1 MCVYVCLN
9 TKTIGFL
16 VCNWTTPVCLEWIR
30 ITLIVVY
37 MYLVRD
43 TQSHTWT
50 GHLINRKSH
59 LRLGEEKSNIWNE
72 ACVTLRRV
80 AARRCYYPNATTLVI
95 TRSLSAPL
103 CVLVPH
109 SWRHS
114 DHPNCLRAAGPH
126 SWYALYVKL
135 CHRLEVSRSHESA
148 VPRLPPLLKN
158 DQRKVPSRLGNDEV
172 SCFYHLIS

>member
-9 TKTIGFL
+9 TKTLGFL
-16 VCNWTTPVCLEWIR
+16 VCNWKTKVCLELIR
-30 ITLIVVY
+30 ITLIVAY

-43 TQSHTWT
+43 TRSHTWT

-72 ACVTLRRV
+72 ACGTKRRV
-80 AARRCYYPNATTLVI
+80 AALGAITPTLQRWVI

-103 CVLVPH
+103 CVLAPH

-114 DHPNCLRAAGPH
+114 DRPNCLRAAGPH
-126 SWYALYVKL
+126 SRYALYVKL

-148 VPRLPPLLKN
+148 APRLPRLLKN
-158 DQRKVPSRLGNDEV
+158 DQRKVQSRLGE
-172 SCFYHLIS
+172 